1 MREWAFKMRG
11 GLWTLLFVVIL
22 FALEPASCAR
32 VCACL
37 AFVVLGQAWR
47 CFAAGYIG
55 LYRGESVK
63 AQRLAVG
70 GPYALM
76 RNPLY
81 FGNFLIGFGWSIM
94 AGVKGILI
102 FAVCFYILYVLVIIP
117 HEESFLR
124 TKFGQ
129 EYEDYCARVK
139 RFWPAL
145 KSGGVSEDNCG
156 EINRD
161 GVNSSVSAGI
171 SDIAS
176 KSDSVCENNSSCVN
190 NSTPAGLENS
200 ASNPDYLS
208 EDNCNNNNTSHINK
222 TFDAKIII
230 KSEIH
235 TIISTIIGTLIII
248 AVSVCYT

>member
-22 FALEPASCAR
+22 FALEPASYPR

-63 AQRLAVG
+63 AQKLATY

-94 AGVKGILI
+94 AGVKGMII
-102 FAVCFYILYVLVIIP
+102 FAVCFYVLYVLVIIP

-124 TKFGQ
+124 SKFGG
-129 EYEDYCARVK
+129 EYEDYCKRVK
-139 RFWPAL
+139 RFWPARL
-145 KSGGVSEDNCG
+145 NT
-156 EINRD
+156 
-161 GVNSSVSAGI
+161 
-171 SDIAS
+171 
-176 KSDSVCENNSSCVN
+176 DSLRGN
-190 NSTPAGLENS
+190 
-200 ASNPDYLS
+200 
-208 EDNCNNNNTSHINK
+208 
-222 TFDAKIII
+222 FDAKIIM

-248 AVSVCYT
+248 TVSVCYT